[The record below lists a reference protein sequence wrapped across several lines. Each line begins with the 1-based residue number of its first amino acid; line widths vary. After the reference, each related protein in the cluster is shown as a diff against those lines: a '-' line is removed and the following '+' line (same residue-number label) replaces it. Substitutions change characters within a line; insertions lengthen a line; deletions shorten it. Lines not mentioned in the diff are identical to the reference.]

1 MPAFES
7 APLIQKTQSTASR
20 VKQGSLTNEDVLRT
34 EIPWPSFQNAGI
46 ISKEQLEMMY
56 LLDKQTVEHQA
67 LQFETNGVGL
77 TDMIATIL
85 AGVNKDEVIQYI
97 LAMLDELLIVQPRIA
112 GYFHELLLSSKGYND
127 PFGPLMKLLTRSS
140 LYVLEKSTAL
150 LGKLLAYKS
159 HVIYSDPHAGQV
171 MERHLATFTEWV
183 TFILKAVNPVD
194 VGDSPKIQYALM
206 ALQHLLGSNTGREAC
221 LKADGFPTL
230 CGLMAGGERT
240 TSSSLQLLYQVVFCL
255 WSLSYYPEA
264 ALEMVT
270 SKVGL
275 VAKLVDIVKGV
286 PKEKVVRVALATLR
300 QLVVSGAGN
309 AASDMVGCGIMKV
322 LGSLQT
328 RKWADEDI
336 VEDIDYLNAAL
347 QVNVVSMSSWD
358 MYAKEVASGKL
369 EWSPSHKS
377 ENFWRDNHAEFGK
390 NNFEALKQLVA
401 LLRSPEGDD
410 INADSQTL
418 AIACHDISEFVKH
431 HPEGR
436 RLMTQHG
443 AKGNVMSILKHADPE
458 VQKYA
463 LTCVQRL
470 MVINWEYLG
479 SK

>member
-1 MPAFES
+1 MPAFET
-7 APLIQKTQSTASR
+7 APLIQKTQSSASR
-20 VKQGSLTNEDVLRT
+20 VKQGSLTNEDVLRS
-34 EIPWPSFQNAGI
+34 EIPWPAFQNAGI

-56 LLDKQTVEHQA
+56 LLDKQTVDNQVA
-67 LQFETNGVGL
+67 QFEANGVAL
-77 TDMIATIL
+77 ADLMSVIL

-97 LAMLDELLIVQPRIA
+97 LAMLDELLLAAPSIA
-112 GYFHELLLSSKGYND
+112 GFFHELLVTSKGYND

-140 LYVLEKSTAL
+140 LYVLEKATAL

-159 HVIYSDPHAGQV
+159 NVMYTDPHAEQV
-171 MERHLATFTEWV
+171 MARHLATFTEWV
-183 TFILKAVNPVD
+183 MYILKAVDPAN
-194 VGDSPKIQYALM
+194 VGDSPKIQYALL
-206 ALQHLLGSNTGREAC
+206 ALQNLVGTNTGRAAC
-221 LKADGFPTL
+221 IAADGLPTL
-230 CGLMAGGERT
+230 CGLMSGGERT
-240 TSSSLQLLYQVVFCL
+240 TSSALQLLYQVVYCL

-275 VAKLVDIVKGV
+275 VAKLVDIVKSI
-286 PKEKVVRVALATLR
+286 PKEKVVRVGLATLR
-300 QLVVSGAGN
+300 NLLGTGSAS
-309 AASDMVGCGIMKV
+309 SDMVGVGIMKV
-322 LGSLQT
+322 LASLQT

-336 VEDIDYLNAAL
+336 VEDIEFLNQAL

-358 MYAKEVASGKL
+358 MYSKELATGKL

-377 ENFWRDNHAEFGK
+377 ENFWRDNYKGFETNK
-390 NNFEALKQLVA
+390 FEAIKQLVA
-401 LLRSPEGDD
+401 LLESDD
-410 INADSQTL
+410 AQTL

-443 AKGNVMSILKHADPE
+443 AKQPAMAILKHADPE
-458 VQKYA
+458 VQKHA

-479 SK
+479 SREH